1 MDPKMIPQPRIDQGD
16 NEEKP
21 NHHDQRCDD
30 DNSEPQ
36 DKSPSVSSSSSVM
49 MLTMNSVVK
58 KIFAPCFGAVDID
71 AVKTTVTTGA
81 DSSPSCMLAQCR
93 PSSTRDTTDE
103 DVNKPQPQHTQ
114 HVQNTT
120 SNHTHKNNRR
130 QPQQQRRYK
139 TTPDP
144 NYGEILTKNTNG
156 RMFYNDDDVSTL
168 SAYTLEEMEQRG
180 NRPTRKNI
188 FKNYYMSPKKN
199 YKVSKTKEA
208 VILSC

>member
-21 NHHDQRCDD
+21 NQHDQRRED
-30 DNSEPQ
+30 DNGEPQ

-81 DSSPSCMLAQCR
+81 DSSSSSCLLAQCR
-93 PSSTRDTTDE
+93 PSSTRDTTDD

-114 HVQNTT
+114 HVQNT
-120 SNHTHKNNRR
+120 SNRKHTNNRR
-130 QPQQQRRYK
+130 HPQQQRHYK